1 MARDDFP
8 GALDFVP
15 DQRNHQ
21 DLEMAAADCRG
32 CPLYKDANQVVF
44 GEGPT
49 DARLMLVGESP
60 GRTEDAQGRPF
71 VGDAG
76 RLLEHVLVDAGL
88 SREDVYITNAVKH
101 IRWSGGDGSGTPK
114 APGVAHIQACRPWL
128 DAEMQMVT
136 PQRIV
141 TLGTRAARSVLGEEV
156 TISKSR
162 DQFHTSLWGIEAV
175 VTYHPAAVLRH
186 PVSEERDR
194 IYDRMVEDL
203 RRAQQPSEGPS
214 PEPELRL

>member
-88 SREDVYITNAVKH
+88 SREDVYITLSLIH
-101 IRWSGGDGSGTPK
+101 I
-114 APGVAHIQACRPWL
+114 
-128 DAEMQMVT
+128 
-136 PQRIV
+136 
-141 TLGTRAARSVLGEEV
+141 
-156 TISKSR
+156 
-162 DQFHTSLWGIEAV
+162 
-175 VTYHPAAVLRH
+175 
-186 PVSEERDR
+186 
-194 IYDRMVEDL
+194 
-203 RRAQQPSEGPS
+203 
-214 PEPELRL
+214 